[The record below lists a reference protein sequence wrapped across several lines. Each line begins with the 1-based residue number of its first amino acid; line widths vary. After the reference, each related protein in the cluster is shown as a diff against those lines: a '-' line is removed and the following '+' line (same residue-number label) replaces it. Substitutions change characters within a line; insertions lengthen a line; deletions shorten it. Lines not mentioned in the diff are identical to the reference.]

1 MFVLLIVLLVIAA
14 MLLLVLCFRLLKW
27 TLKSNRRIQVVLV
40 VFGGIVTAMGINHF
54 LFKNMQ
60 FIQSNVYP
68 NLYLVKYPDK
78 DFAKVQEA
86 IQEKITEYLKTEHKL
101 GKPLAYTNENGIY
114 FYEFGGRTFGFIGD
128 AGTGYFLDHEEDLG
142 GFVSEELGMY
152 TDYLMA
158 EFYYDPCTQDTTL
171 VCGEINWFK
180 EGDYFRADSLKNI
193 GAIAVSAKTNVQK

>member
-1 MFVLLIVLLVIAA
+1 
-14 MLLLVLCFRLLKW
+14 
-27 TLKSNRRIQVVLV
+27 
-40 VFGGIVTAMGINHF
+40 
-54 LFKNMQ
+54 MQ
-60 FIQSNVYP
+60 FVQSSVYP

-78 DFAKVQEA
+78 DYTKVQEA
-86 IQEKITEYLKTEHKL
+86 IKVKITEHLKTEHKL

-114 FYEFGGRTFGFIGD
+114 FYELGGRTFGFIGD

-158 EFYYDPCTQDTTL
+158 EFYYDPCKQDTTL

-180 EGDYFRADSLKNI
+180 EGHYFRADSLKNM
-193 GAIAVSAKTNVQK
+193 GSIAVPAKTNVQK